1 MHLNIALDPL
11 ILAHVLVPALAKDLV
26 VRQDELVRGIV
37 GKCVEEYRDVNL
49 CGDGRDLEGVCDVGC
64 TVKATGM
71 AWVPQERRRGQAY
84 NSKTTGERWYGSWRG
99 NSQGEE
105 ILTPPTAF
113 KI

>member
-49 CGDGRDLEGVCDVGC
+49 CGDGRGIKDVCNIGC
-64 TVKATGM
+64 TIEATVM
-71 AWVPQERRRGQAY
+71 A
-84 NSKTTGERWYGSWRG
+84 
-99 NSQGEE
+99 
-105 ILTPPTAF
+105 
-113 KI
+113 